1 MALNIALEEV
11 IEFPDLLEFVSERSN
26 WILTTT
32 RSDGRPQISPVT
44 GGITEDGY
52 LMVATYPERDKVH
65 NLRRNS
71 DVSIC
76 VLSDY
81 FGGNWVQIDGQ
92 AQIVDLPEAEDALVD
107 YYKAVVGEHP
117 DWDEYRAAMR
127 RQGKC
132 LIKIGIERW
141 GPVAKGGFPRRL
153 SNLDHLALDSDS
165 DSDSEIADS

>member
-11 IEFPDLLEFVSERSN
+11 VEFPDLLAFVSERSN
-26 WILTTT
+26 WILSTT

-44 GGITEDGY
+44 GGITQDGY

-65 NLRRNS
+65 NLRRNP

-92 AQIVDLPEAEDALVD
+92 AEIIDLPEAEQGLVD
-107 YYKAVVGEHP
+107 YYMAVVGEHP

-132 LIKIGIERW
+132 LIRIGIERW

-153 SNLDHLALDSDS
+153 SNLDHLTLDSDS
-165 DSDSEIADS
+165 DSEAADS